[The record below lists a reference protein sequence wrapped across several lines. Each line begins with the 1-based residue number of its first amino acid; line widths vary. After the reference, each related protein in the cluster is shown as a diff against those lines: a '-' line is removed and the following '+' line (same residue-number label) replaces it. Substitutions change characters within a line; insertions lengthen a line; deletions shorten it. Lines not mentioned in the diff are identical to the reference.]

1 MSQDKSIDINT
12 ENTKNAPKCGI
23 IMPISS
29 IDTCPAEH
37 WQDVLRI
44 LQEAIA
50 DAGYEANLVSDADNS
65 GIIQKRIVQNL
76 YDNDI
81 VVCDVSCKNP
91 NVMFELGMRLA
102 FDKPTIIIIDDK
114 TSYSFDTA
122 IIEHLS
128 YPRDL
133 RYGKINEFKI
143 KLKEKIIATI
153 KKSENDPNY
162 TTFLKQFGEFKV
174 AKIEEKTGTK
184 DEVILSL
191 LNDLTNDIGILK
203 KRVSPIF
210 SDKYTHPIKKM
221 EKIKILIREGI
232 DDYCKNYN
240 IEECDI
246 CRNVPK
252 IEKLVDFLE
261 QNPELRFLCGDR
273 RTLFEITDKSLVPF

>member
-1 MSQDKSIDINT
+1 MIEEFVCFSRIHSDDFSFYFLLVLIVKAKVRQMGPPGLIGYESPVPVRQSGIDRNKFIMSQDKSIDINT

-50 DAGYEANLVSDADNS
+50 DAGYEANLVSDADDS

-133 RYGKINEFKI
+133 RYGKIGEMG
-143 KLKEKIIATI
+143 
-153 KKSENDPNY
+153 
-162 TTFLKQFGEFKV
+162 TTRICL
-174 AKIEEKTGTK
+174 
-184 DEVILSL
+184 LS
-191 LNDLTNDIGILK
+191 
-203 KRVSPIF
+203 SF
-210 SDKYTHPIKKM
+210 
-221 EKIKILIREGI
+221 
-232 DDYCKNYN
+232 
-240 IEECDI
+240 
-246 CRNVPK
+246 
-252 IEKLVDFLE
+252 
-261 QNPELRFLCGDR
+261 
-273 RTLFEITDKSLVPF
+273 